1 MLIAIKYTNDIE
13 RKPLPSIM
21 SFIVNEPFEK
31 KNKKYEPFLI
41 FIGIQYIKK
50 INDR

>member
-31 KNKKYEPFLI
+31 NKTEKYEPFLI
-41 FIGIQYIKK
+41 FIGI
-50 INDR
+50 